1 MIFDEFFRFQISA
14 KKVVN
19 LLIFVLKILLPR
31 RTMEEFRVM
40 IREVVAEQRDTFDKH
55 HIRGYCSFKKE
66 KNMCGKSIV

>member
-1 MIFDEFFRFQISA
+1 
-14 KKVVN
+14 
-19 LLIFVLKILLPR
+19 
-31 RTMEEFRVM
+31 MEEFRVM